1 MFVCFCEEFFPSTL
15 AENRKTAQ
23 MLHVSKPHF
32 SSYHLVFIVHG
43 QLSFVNFKALLEK
56 EIFIFIQLNFLS
68 LDLLADTGI

>member
-1 MFVCFCEEFFPSTL
+1 
-15 AENRKTAQ
+15 

-32 SSYHLVFIVHG
+32 SSYHLVLIVHG